1 MKQFW
6 KLFKRKEKIVVYN
19 NDFDDLHSDSHKIL
33 VHINDSDDLHS
44 DSGFL
49 NQREI
54 EMWAGLMDLI
64 EFCIEEIVSDVLR
77 KLDEEN
83 TEEKEGLREHLHFIL
98 KQKEEIAHQVYK
110 KRLSAELVAKC
121 DQQSSYHR

>member
-19 NDFDDLHSDSHKIL
+19 NDSDDPHSDS
-33 VHINDSDDLHS
+33 NP
-44 DSGFL
+44 
-49 NQREI
+49 R
-54 EMWAGLMDLI
+54 EMWDSHMALI
-64 EFCIEEIVSDVLR
+64 EFCIEDIVSDVLR

-98 KQKEEIAHQVYK
+98 KQKKEIAFQVYV
-110 KRLSAELVAKC
+110 KRLSAKLVAKC